1 MVIHLLFFHFFDS
14 SSVDIPMTLTS
25 KENGSHF
32 YLGIL
37 LFVAFLVLAFVR
49 TSNNKAIISLGVLFL
64 TATNVDQRLKETMR
78 LSSFSS
84 IGLLLNYFLVSFVCN
99 MLLFES
105 IGLFSAVTNL
115 LLSLLIPVSLFVIQ
129 FIPIYVF
136 LFISGTNFP
145 IVSFSA
151 NTLIGL
157 QLNGLIY
164 TLIALVW
171 ILNPQWSFALMMLF
185 TVLLFL
191 FAVARIIKNSYLV
204 LTEGVAWYYII
215 LYFCTLEIL
224 PLFVAVN
231 YIRMNFLN

>member
-1 MVIHLLFFHFFDS
+1 MAIHFLFFHFFDS
-14 SSVDIPMTLTS
+14 SSVNIPMSLTS

-37 LFVAFLVLAFVR
+37 LFVSFLVLAFVR

-64 TATNVDQRLKETMR
+64 TATDVDQRLKETMR

-99 MLLFES
+99 MLLFET

-115 LLSLLIPVSLFVIQ
+115 WLSLLIPFSLFVIQ

-136 LFISGTNFP
+136 LLISGTNFP
-145 IVSFSA
+145 IISFSA

-164 TLIALVW
+164 TLIALIW
-171 ILNPQWSFALMMLF
+171 ILNPQWSFGLMMLF

-204 LTEGVAWYYII
+204 LSEGVAWYYII

-224 PLFVAVN
+224 PLFVAFN

>member
-1 MVIHLLFFHFFDS
+1 MS
-14 SSVDIPMTLTS
+14 LTS

-37 LFVAFLVLAFVR
+37 LFVSFLVLAFVR

-64 TATNVDQRLKETMR
+64 TATDVDQRLKETMR

-99 MLLFES
+99 MLLFET

-115 LLSLLIPVSLFVIQ
+115 WLSLLIPFSLFVIQ
-129 FIPIYVF
+129 YIPIYVF
-136 LFISGTNFP
+136 LLISGTNFP

-164 TLIALVW
+164 TLIALIW
-171 ILNPQWSFALMMLF
+171 ILNPQWSYGLMMLF

-224 PLFVAVN
+224 PLFVAFN

>member
-1 MVIHLLFFHFFDS
+1 MAIHFLFFHFFDS
-14 SSVDIPMTLTS
+14 SSVNIPMTLTS

-37 LFVAFLVLAFVR
+37 LFVSFLVLAFVR

-64 TATNVDQRLKETMR
+64 TATDVDQRLKETMR

-99 MLLFES
+99 MLLFET

-115 LLSLLIPVSLFVIQ
+115 WLSLLIPFSLFVIQ

-136 LFISGTNFP
+136 LLISGTNFP

-164 TLIALVW
+164 TLIALIW
-171 ILNPQWSFALMMLF
+171 ILNPQWSFGLMMLF

-224 PLFVAVN
+224 PLFVAFN

>member
-1 MVIHLLFFHFFDS
+1 MAIHFLFFHFFDS
-14 SSVDIPMTLTS
+14 SSVNIPMSLTS

-37 LFVAFLVLAFVR
+37 LFVSFLVLAFVR

-64 TATNVDQRLKETMR
+64 TATDVDQRLKETMR

-99 MLLFES
+99 ILLFET

-115 LLSLLIPVSLFVIQ
+115 WLSLLIPFSLFVIQ
-129 FIPIYVF
+129 YIPIYVF
-136 LFISGTNFP
+136 LLISGTNFP
-145 IVSFSA
+145 IVSFTA

-164 TLIALVW
+164 TLIALIW
-171 ILNPQWSFALMMLF
+171 ILNPQWSFGLMMLF

-224 PLFVAVN
+224 PLFVAFN

>member
-1 MVIHLLFFHFFDS
+1 MAIHFLFFHFFDS
-14 SSVDIPMTLTS
+14 SSVNIPMSLTS

-37 LFVAFLVLAFVR
+37 LFVSFLVLAFVR

-64 TATNVDQRLKETMR
+64 TATDVDQRLKETMR

-99 MLLFES
+99 MLLFET

-115 LLSLLIPVSLFVIQ
+115 WLSLLIPFSLFVIQ
-129 FIPIYVF
+129 YIPIYVF
-136 LFISGTNFP
+136 LLISGTNFP

-164 TLIALVW
+164 TLIALIW
-171 ILNPQWSFALMMLF
+171 ILNPQWSYGLMMLF

-224 PLFVAVN
+224 PLFVAFN

>member
-1 MVIHLLFFHFFDS
+1 MS
-14 SSVDIPMTLTS
+14 LTS

-37 LFVAFLVLAFVR
+37 LFVSFLVLAFVR

-64 TATNVDQRLKETMR
+64 TATDVDQRLKETMR

-99 MLLFES
+99 MLLFET

-115 LLSLLIPVSLFVIQ
+115 WLSLLIPFSLFVIQ

-136 LFISGTNFP
+136 LLISGTNFP

-164 TLIALVW
+164 TLIALIW
-171 ILNPQWSFALMMLF
+171 ILNPQWSYGLMMLF

-224 PLFVAVN
+224 PLFVAFN

>member
-1 MVIHLLFFHFFDS
+1 MS
-14 SSVDIPMTLTS
+14 LTS

-37 LFVAFLVLAFVR
+37 LFVSFLVLAFVR

-64 TATNVDQRLKETMR
+64 TATDVDQRLKETMR

-99 MLLFES
+99 MLLFET

-115 LLSLLIPVSLFVIQ
+115 WLSLLIPFSLFVIQ

-136 LFISGTNFP
+136 LLISGTNFP

-164 TLIALVW
+164 TLIALIW
-171 ILNPQWSFALMMLF
+171 ILNPQWSFGLMMLF

-224 PLFVAVN
+224 PLFVAFN

>member
-37 LFVAFLVLAFVR
+37 LFVAFVVLAFVR

-115 LLSLLIPVSLFVIQ
+115 WLSLLIPVSLFVIQ

-171 ILNPQWSFALMMLF
+171 ILNPQWSFVLMMLF

>member
-1 MVIHLLFFHFFDS
+1 MS
-14 SSVDIPMTLTS
+14 LTS

-37 LFVAFLVLAFVR
+37 LFVSFLVLAFVR

-64 TATNVDQRLKETMR
+64 TATDVDQRLKETMR

-99 MLLFES
+99 ILLFET

-115 LLSLLIPVSLFVIQ
+115 WLSLLIPFSLFVIQ
-129 FIPIYVF
+129 YIPIYVF
-136 LFISGTNFP
+136 LLISGTNFP
-145 IVSFSA
+145 IVSFTA

-164 TLIALVW
+164 TLIALIW
-171 ILNPQWSFALMMLF
+171 ILNPQWSFGLMMLF

-224 PLFVAVN
+224 PLFVAFN

>member
-37 LFVAFLVLAFVR
+37 LFVAFVVLAFVR

-115 LLSLLIPVSLFVIQ
+115 WLSLLIPVTLFVIQ

-151 NTLIGL
+151 NALIGL

-171 ILNPQWSFALMMLF
+171 ILNPQWSFVLMMLF

>member
-1 MVIHLLFFHFFDS
+1 MAIHFLFFHFFDS
-14 SSVDIPMTLTS
+14 SSVNIPMSLTS

-37 LFVAFLVLAFVR
+37 LFVSFLVLAFVR

-64 TATNVDQRLKETMR
+64 TATDVDQRLKETMR

-99 MLLFES
+99 MLLFET

-115 LLSLLIPVSLFVIQ
+115 WLSLLIPFSLFVIQ

-136 LFISGTNFP
+136 LLISGTNFP
-145 IVSFSA
+145 IVSFTA

-164 TLIALVW
+164 TLIALIW
-171 ILNPQWSFALMMLF
+171 ILNPQWSFGLMMLF

-224 PLFVAVN
+224 PLFVAFN

>member
-115 LLSLLIPVSLFVIQ
+115 WLSLLIPVTLFVIQ

-171 ILNPQWSFALMMLF
+171 ILNPQWSFVLMMLF

>member
-1 MVIHLLFFHFFDS
+1 MAIHFLFFHFFDS
-14 SSVDIPMTLTS
+14 SSVNIPMSLTS

-37 LFVAFLVLAFVR
+37 LFVSFLVLAFVR

-64 TATNVDQRLKETMR
+64 TATDVDQRLKETMR

-99 MLLFES
+99 MLLFET

-115 LLSLLIPVSLFVIQ
+115 WLSLLIPFSLFVIQ

-136 LFISGTNFP
+136 LLISGTNFP
-145 IVSFSA
+145 IISFSA

-164 TLIALVW
+164 TLIALIW
-171 ILNPQWSFALMMLF
+171 ILNPQWSFGLMMLF

-224 PLFVAVN
+224 PLFVAFN

>member
-1 MVIHLLFFHFFDS
+1 MS
-14 SSVDIPMTLTS
+14 LTS

-37 LFVAFLVLAFVR
+37 LFVSFLVLAFVR

-64 TATNVDQRLKETMR
+64 TATDVDQRLKETMR

-99 MLLFES
+99 MLLFET

-115 LLSLLIPVSLFVIQ
+115 WLSLLIPFSLFVIQ

-136 LFISGTNFP
+136 LLISGTNFP
-145 IVSFSA
+145 IVSFTA

-164 TLIALVW
+164 TLIALIW
-171 ILNPQWSFALMMLF
+171 ILNPQWSFGLMMLF

-224 PLFVAVN
+224 PLFVAFN

>member
-115 LLSLLIPVSLFVIQ
+115 WLSLLIPVSLFVIQ

-151 NTLIGL
+151 N
-157 QLNGLIY
+157 

-224 PLFVAVN
+224 PLFVAIN

>member
-1 MVIHLLFFHFFDS
+1 MAIHLLFFHFFDS
-14 SSVDIPMTLTS
+14 SSVEIPMNLTS

-37 LFVAFLVLAFVR
+37 LFVSFLVLAFVR

-105 IGLFSAVTNL
+105 IGLFSAVTNIW
-115 LLSLLIPVSLFVIQ
+115 LSVLIPFSLFVIQ
-129 FIPIYVF
+129 FIPIYLF
-136 LFISGTNFP
+136 LLISGTNFP

-151 NTLIGL
+151 NTLIGI

-171 ILNPQWSFALMMLF
+171 ILNPQWSFELMMLF
-185 TVLLFL
+185 TVLLVL
-191 FAVARIIKNSYLV
+191 FAVSRLVKNSYLV

-224 PLFVAVN
+224 PLFVAFN

>member
-1 MVIHLLFFHFFDS
+1 MAIHLLFFHFFDS

-25 KENGSHF
+25 RENSSHF

-37 LFVAFLVLAFVR
+37 LFVSFLLLAFVR
-49 TSNNKAIISLGVLFL
+49 TSNNKAILSLGVLFL
-64 TATNVDQRLKETMR
+64 TATNIDQRLKETMR

-84 IGLLLNYFLVSFVCN
+84 LGLLLNYFLVSFVCN
-99 MLLFES
+99 MLLFET
-105 IGLFSAVTNL
+105 IGLFSSATNL
-115 LLSLLIPVSLFVIQ
+115 WLSALIPFALFVIQ
-129 FIPIYVF
+129 FIPMYLF
-136 LFISGTNFP
+136 LLISGTNFP

-164 TLIALVW
+164 TLIALIW
-171 ILNPQWSFALMMLF
+171 ILNPQWSFELMIIFTALLI
-185 TVLLFL
+185 L
-191 FAVARIIKNSYLV
+191 FAVSRLIKNSYLV

-224 PLFVAVN
+224 PLFVAFN

>member
-1 MVIHLLFFHFFDS
+1 MAIHFLFFHFFDS
-14 SSVDIPMTLTS
+14 SSVNIPVSLTS

-37 LFVAFLVLAFVR
+37 LFVSFLVLAFVR

-64 TATNVDQRLKETMR
+64 TATDVDQRLKETMR

-99 MLLFES
+99 MLLFET

-115 LLSLLIPVSLFVIQ
+115 WLSLLIPFSLFVIQ

-136 LFISGTNFP
+136 LLISGTNFP
-145 IVSFSA
+145 IVSFTA

-164 TLIALVW
+164 TLIALIW
-171 ILNPQWSFALMMLF
+171 ILNPQWSFGLMMLF

-224 PLFVAVN
+224 PLFVAFN

>member
-1 MVIHLLFFHFFDS
+1 
-14 SSVDIPMTLTS
+14 MTLTS

-37 LFVAFLVLAFVR
+37 LFIAFLVLAFVR
-49 TSNNKAIISLGVLFL
+49 TSNNKAIITLGALFL

-99 MLLFES
+99 MLLFET

-115 LLSLLIPVSLFVIQ
+115 WLSVLIPFSLFVIQ
-129 FIPIYVF
+129 FIPIYLF
-136 LFISGTNFP
+136 LLISGTNFP

-171 ILNPQWSFALMMLF
+171 ILNPQWSFELMVLF
-185 TVLLFL
+185 TVLLLL
-191 FAVARIIKNSYLV
+191 FAVSRLIKNSYLV

-224 PLFVAVN
+224 PLFVAFN

>member
-37 LFVAFLVLAFVR
+37 LFVSFLVLAFVR
-49 TSNNKAIISLGVLFL
+49 TSNNKAIISLGLLFL

-105 IGLFSAVTNL
+105 IGLFSVTTNL
-115 LLSLLIPVSLFVIQ
+115 WLSILIPSSLFVIQ

-151 NTLIGL
+151 NTIIGL

-171 ILNPQWSFALMMLF
+171 ILNPQWSFLLMMLF

>member
-1 MVIHLLFFHFFDS
+1 
-14 SSVDIPMTLTS
+14 MTLTS

-37 LFVAFLVLAFVR
+37 LFIAFLVLAFVR
-49 TSNNKAIISLGVLFL
+49 TSNSKAIISLGVLFL

-99 MLLFES
+99 MLLFET
-105 IGLFSAVTNL
+105 IGLLSATTNL
-115 LLSLLIPVSLFVIQ
+115 WLSILIPFSLFVIQ
-129 FIPIYVF
+129 FIPIYLF
-136 LFISGTNFP
+136 LLISGTNFP

-171 ILNPQWSFALMMLF
+171 ILNPQWSFVLMVLF
-185 TVLLFL
+185 TVLLLL
-191 FAVARIIKNSYLV
+191 FGVSRLIKNSYLV

-224 PLFVAVN
+224 PLFVAFN

>member
-1 MVIHLLFFHFFDS
+1 MS
-14 SSVDIPMTLTS
+14 LTS

-37 LFVAFLVLAFVR
+37 LFVSFLVLAFVR

-64 TATNVDQRLKETMR
+64 TATDVDQRLKETMR

-99 MLLFES
+99 MLLFET

-115 LLSLLIPVSLFVIQ
+115 WLSLLIPFSLFVIQ

-136 LFISGTNFP
+136 LLISGTNFP
-145 IVSFSA
+145 IISFSA

-164 TLIALVW
+164 TLIALIW
-171 ILNPQWSFALMMLF
+171 ILNPQWSFGLMMLF

-224 PLFVAVN
+224 PLFVAFN

>member
-32 YLGIL
+32 YLGIV

-115 LLSLLIPVSLFVIQ
+115 WLSLLIPVSLFVIQ

-171 ILNPQWSFALMMLF
+171 ILNPQWSFVLMMLF

>member
-37 LFVAFLVLAFVR
+37 LFVAFVVLAFVR

-115 LLSLLIPVSLFVIQ
+115 WLSLLIPVSLFVIQ

>member
-115 LLSLLIPVSLFVIQ
+115 WLSLLIPVSLFVIQ

-171 ILNPQWSFALMMLF
+171 ILNPQWSFVLMMLF

>member
-115 LLSLLIPVSLFVIQ
+115 WLSLLIPVSLFVIQ

>member
-1 MVIHLLFFHFFDS
+1 MAFHLLFFHFFDS
-14 SSVDIPMTLTS
+14 SAVDIPMTLTS

-37 LFVAFLVLAFVR
+37 LFVSFLVLAFVR
-49 TSNNKAIISLGVLFL
+49 TSNNKAIISLGTLFL
-64 TATNVDQRLKETMR
+64 TATNVDQRLKESMR

-99 MLLFES
+99 MLLFET
-105 IGLFSAVTNL
+105 IGLFSATTNL
-115 LLSLLIPVSLFVIQ
+115 WLSILIPFSLFVIQ
-129 FIPIYVF
+129 FIPIYLF
-136 LFISGTNFP
+136 LLISGTNFP

-171 ILNPQWSFALMMLF
+171 ILNPQWSFELMMIF

-191 FAVARIIKNSYLV
+191 FALSRLIKNSYLV

-224 PLFVAVN
+224 PLFVAFN

>member
-115 LLSLLIPVSLFVIQ
+115 WLSLLIPVTLFVIQ

>member
-32 YLGIL
+32 YLGIV

-115 LLSLLIPVSLFVIQ
+115 WLSLLIPVSLFVIQ

>member
-1 MVIHLLFFHFFDS
+1 MAIHFLFFHFFDS
-14 SSVDIPMTLTS
+14 SSVNIPMSLTS

-37 LFVAFLVLAFVR
+37 LFVSFLVLAFVR

-64 TATNVDQRLKETMR
+64 TATDVDQRLKETMR

-99 MLLFES
+99 MLLFET

-115 LLSLLIPVSLFVIQ
+115 WLSLLIPFSLFVIQ

-136 LFISGTNFP
+136 LLISGTNFP

-164 TLIALVW
+164 TLIALIW
-171 ILNPQWSFALMMLF
+171 ILNPQWSFGLMMLF

-224 PLFVAVN
+224 PLFVAFN

>member
-37 LFVAFLVLAFVR
+37 LFVSFLVLAFVR
-49 TSNNKAIISLGVLFL
+49 TSNNKAIISLGALFL

-99 MLLFES
+99 MLLFET

-115 LLSLLIPVSLFVIQ
+115 WLSVLVPFTLFVIQ
-129 FIPIYVF
+129 FIPIYLF
-136 LFISGTNFP
+136 LLISGTNFP

-164 TLIALVW
+164 TLIALIW
-171 ILNPQWSFALMMLF
+171 ILNPQWSFELMMLF
-185 TVLLFL
+185 TTLLFL
-191 FAVARIIKNSYLV
+191 FAISRLIKNSYLV

-224 PLFVAVN
+224 PLFVAFN

>member
-14 SSVDIPMTLTS
+14 SSVEIPMTLTS

-37 LFVAFLVLAFVR
+37 LFIAFLVLAFVR
-49 TSNNKAIISLGVLFL
+49 TSNSKAIISLGVLFL

-99 MLLFES
+99 MLLFET
-105 IGLFSAVTNL
+105 IGLLSATTNL
-115 LLSLLIPVSLFVIQ
+115 WLSILIPFSLFVIQ
-129 FIPIYVF
+129 FIPIYLF
-136 LFISGTNFP
+136 LLISGTNFP

-171 ILNPQWSFALMMLF
+171 ILNPQWSFVLMVLF
-185 TVLLFL
+185 TVLLLL
-191 FAVARIIKNSYLV
+191 FGVSRLIKNSYLV

-224 PLFVAVN
+224 PLFVAFN

>member
-14 SSVDIPMTLTS
+14 RSVDIPMTLTS

-49 TSNNKAIISLGVLFL
+49 SRNNKAILSLGVLFL

-115 LLSLLIPVSLFVIQ
+115 WLSLLIPVSLFVIQ